1 MSTDIA
7 VVDSAYAQ
15 SSLEERKA
23 YASAISGAGELVPPG
38 FRNRDGS
45 PNPAKLLLAFE
56 YGAMLGIHPMASVKG
71 INVIDGQT
79 SASPALMT
87 GLVRRAGHK
96 LRIDKTGSWKEGT
109 FTATVTLIRS
119 DDPQHPFTS
128 MWDADR
134 AKQAGLLPASSP
146 RASWARYPQNMC
158 VWRAVSEAC
167 REGAEDVLFGL
178 HYTPEELGAEVND
191 AGEVIDGEIVEEE
204 PEPRNNGTRGHASE
218 TRVSTGPDA
227 KATPAGGSR
236 QSPSRPVTSPGSG
249 RAPKRAEPPFNAGDY
264 YFTEAMQATDLDRLR
279 DVYRE
284 AKRND
289 ALGTETGVGMTVG
302 EAIDAR
308 KEALEEQTAADN
320 GGELPPPLDGIE
332 EPE

>member
-1 MSTDIA
+1 MSTTDIA

-96 LRIDKTGSWKEGT
+96 LRIDKTGTWKDGT
-109 FTATVTLIRS
+109 YKATVTLIRA

-128 MWDADR
+128 EWDADR

-146 RASWARYPQNMC
+146 RSSWAKYPQNMC

-178 HYTPEELGAEVND
+178 HYTPEELGADVND
-191 AGEVIDGEIVEEE
+191 AGEVIDGEIVDDE
-204 PEPRNNGTRGHASE
+204 PGPRNNGKRGHASE
-218 TRVSTGPDA
+218 TRVRTGPD
-227 KATPAGGSR
+227 KQRTPAGGSR
-236 QSPSRPVTSPGSG
+236 PSPSRTVDTSGAG
-249 RAPKRAEPPFNAGDY
+249 RTPKPDEPSEETRAAVADY
-264 YFTEAMQATDLDRLR
+264 LERIAAEDNIERLR
-279 DVYRE
+279 DLHGDASTHGLLATRTGDGRRLNDVFYQRRE
-284 AKRND
+284 A
-289 ALGTETGVGMTVG
+289 LLQQQE
-302 EAIDAR
+302 
-308 KEALEEQTAADN
+308 
-320 GGELPPPLDGIE
+320 ELPPPLDGIE